1 MNAKRKWLIGLI
13 GSAVC
18 TLTGFAGSETVYPVD
33 VMDTEDISFYAD
45 ETSAWRA
52 KDATSGNRILVSGRQ
67 MAYQSS
73 TLRAVVVGSGTLS
86 FAWKCSGSGYFNVHI
101 DGNYMSVNGGGG
113 YVHGRE
119 YSESFAI
126 RGDPLDEH
134 IIEWEVESYSDGATD
149 LLTLSEFS
157 WSVAPDSM
165 TVTFDVNGGT
175 ELDPVEYYSFD
186 TVYFSDIPTPERD
199 GYDFYGWFYDQELTK
214 EVDMWAFVDL
224 ENITLY
230 AGWMRPVSLL
240 DNGTLSFSSS
250 SWSVEDGLGVDGGPA
265 AAAIVR
271 PRNDGLRV
279 GFPVGNGTFSF
290 KGRTTGGASLD
301 WQTMVGC
308 EHNWVFSFR
317 ESGYS
322 GLSGEWKTYLVEVLC
337 GDLPTCNNGYEDCPS
352 AHIDIYVNGRNGAT
366 AFLSDFEWTPAP
378 ETVKIHFN
386 TLCDAKLDSVEV
398 PPGGVVS
405 TADLPVPTYRDWVF
419 SGWYM
424 LAESDGMSVATPM
437 GDSCSV
443 PLHDITLV
451 AKWRL
456 PVSEMDADGVSFSS
470 SDGWEAAAGTAA
482 WWNSAPDSNLKIAG
496 MFSGQGDLVDESYV
510 PAKQKQTLVATVPG
524 PSIFSVDVSYS
535 DLSERLYYGF
545 GGAAYRG
552 NATFTISLDGKVHA
566 SWSESESDVV
576 KVVIPEGKHK
586 VSFELSG
593 TPSVWKVSDG
603 WRYDEDE
610 DDYIETFSCSI
621 LSPQVSFGAFKNIS
635 TASRASFGEWLSA
648 IRGGTWISGDLQR
661 FRGEYEA
668 RIALNPDDCE
678 ARVMHAATLLVELGE
693 SKTVQQYASKFGFA
707 LDYLGLSATHKP
719 TSPGS
724 WPAVNALVDSFVK
737 EAVPVIKSALKDLE
751 SIPSEWDGCVVLD
764 ADEFPVDETVYV
776 DAADVLYARSALE
789 AAVGGAYFAQGYDF
803 TVDYAKAK
811 TASEY
816 RRLIPV
822 AKSVP
827 SMYDDT
833 GWEAAMANGKSKFLI
848 SGTKLY
854 VRFATDMLFQP
865 DTDYYLNLFFLDTRN
880 GDKEYEL
887 TISAFDGAPEIAA
900 WGTPDDIMQAA
911 VFEDS
916 AALKRLYN
924 AEYEVAQSDDGSSVT
939 FAFDFSGKRGA
950 LAAGTWYV
958 DDGELIQIADVEDE
972 YGSYSFPFA
981 SFSVGNFDT
990 ADAVV
995 YKMISEQTKFMSKI
1009 RNASSLAMSRSWMTA
1024 AFNRALAADIA
1035 VQSRSDDL
1043 MHFIEYDS
1051 LDEEDIARAR
1061 SLTEKALAAL
1071 SSVQTVDVGQEVI
1084 GDRETRF
1091 DLSLLPNDG
1100 VMQIYLGALFEGRIT
1115 RDLLP
1120 TLLKDANEGP
1130 VPVVETIT
1138 DPTLAGLL
1146 PEFTAKTWS
1155 HILQDRGISV
1165 AHQTVTLK
1173 LDTNGGKLPKGALA
1187 SISLDFDED
1196 SEECY
1201 YPELPVPERA
1211 GFIFTGWAAAKSGG
1225 EAVHYGDAY
1234 DASLF
1239 VGAKTPTLYAQWLQ
1253 LYALTVK
1260 GGAACHSASWD
1271 WSDEQRKAL
1280 PDAALEGDFERVLD
1294 GKGVVNVPAGAN
1306 VWIYAADGTEGRGDK
1321 WLTFQKW
1328 TPSSAKANLGASF
1341 KVGESET
1348 QFVMPAEKLTM
1359 TATYID
1365 EATCGWLTA
1374 EAWANEVNVGWSDEL
1389 GDDVYINPPYEAF
1402 EWSPDGKTWYKSGD
1416 SALLKAGSYTVSWR
1430 STDPRWSP
1438 PSLKEKVKVEAGD
1451 EVSPMSASFF
1461 FTYVPQVVVDVMT
1474 FENGELRKS
1483 SAGGTVAMNPKD
1495 GLVPTDKTVALTA
1508 KANKNYAFQGWALA
1522 KYWEYGDHFDE
1533 TSATWKLL
1541 NSANYCSYPATGW
1554 LNSYIDPDD
1563 GMVHVLAV
1571 FKALADYSADDIV
1584 INGFEGSNDR
1594 YIAVGED
1601 GSVMIKAVVGCALGD
1616 EFALAC
1622 DVAATPLAYKLNGK
1636 LPDGLKFDA
1645 KTGIL
1650 SGAPKKAGKT
1660 TVTIV
1665 AMDPAKNAKSLTV
1678 NFDIAPLPLWL
1689 VGEYRGAMSDTSY
1702 TPGYWDEDEQTWVG
1716 EESLPGHQQGVLE
1729 LSVKSDG
1736 KVSAKLLTSV
1746 GTRSVSG
1753 TLSWFPEE
1761 DDAESEGTFT
1771 FTAKM
1776 TKDDEECD
1784 VEFYPDG
1791 TISGYAAS
1799 YSKSEDTYLG
1809 GKVEGMRQDEELLA
1823 QSPFLDKY
1831 YTFAFSAEA
1840 EKDEETMQSGYGY
1853 LTIKTDKKGSAKV
1866 TGQLPDSE
1874 KVSMSALVMPFVD
1887 DESEALKARLYVF
1900 ASPSSYKKQDWFAM
1914 SLVMWDDGTI
1924 TSEGDA
1930 AWTIANIPGGLCD
1943 SPQTA
1948 NVYGSGALYS
1958 EAKSLE
1964 NHYWMAYCE
1973 YNENVQ
1979 LEYTCKATYKEG
1991 GKTYTDTWPETA
2003 SARGFSSEFLDND
2016 CFFCVAVQG
2025 DAKGAISLK
2034 EKSPAPWARAYKE
2047 GSQSFMEWEYSE
2059 DKNGK
2064 KITDPSQLSIS
2075 FTKATGIF
2083 TGKAKVY
2090 FDYEVFNYKNGE
2102 EIWTKQHKDA
2112 TLPYSG
2118 VMIYDGEGGYN
2129 GYGSAVHTFK
2139 YTDYDENE
2147 RPKTVTK
2154 KVTLPVSLDPADG
2167 E

>member
-33 VMDTEDISFYAD
+33 VMDTEAISFSAD

-52 KDATSGNRILVSGRQ
+52 KDATSGNRILTSGRQ
-67 MAYQSS
+67 TAYQSS

-86 FAWKCSGSGYFNVHI
+86 FAWKCSGSGYVNFRI
-101 DGNYMSVNGGGG
+101 DGNYMDIIRGG
-113 YVHGRE
+113 YVHGQE
-119 YSESFAI
+119 YGESFAV

-157 WSVAPDSM
+157 WSAAPDSM
-165 TVTFDVNGGT
+165 TVTFEVNGGT
-175 ELDPVEYYSFD
+175 ELEPVECYPFD
-186 TVYFSDIPTPERD
+186 TVYFGDLPIPERD

-224 ENITLY
+224 EDITLY

-271 PRNDGLRV
+271 PRVGYGLRV

-290 KGRTTGGASLD
+290 KGRTTGGASLN

-308 EHNWVFSFR
+308 EHNWDFSFR

-322 GLSGEWKTYLVEVLC
+322 GLSGEWKTYRVEVLC
-337 GDLPTCNNGYEDCPS
+337 GDPPSCDYGYEDCPT
-352 AHIDIYVNGRNGAT
+352 AHIDIYVNGRNGAA

-386 TLCDAKLDSVEV
+386 TRCDAELDSVEV

-405 TADLPVPTYRDWVF
+405 TVDLPVPTYRDWVF

-424 LAESDGMSVATPM
+424 LSESDGMSVATPM

-470 SDGWEAAAGTAA
+470 SDGWEAATGTAA
-482 WWNSAPDSNLKIAG
+482 WWNSTPDSDLKIAG
-496 MFSGQGDLVDESYV
+496 MFSGQGDHVDESYV

-524 PSIFSVDVSYS
+524 PSIFSVDISYS
-535 DLSERLYYGF
+535 DLSERHYYGS
-545 GGAAYRG
+545 GEAAYMG
-552 NATFTISLDGKVHA
+552 KSTFTISLDGKVHA
-566 SWSESESDVV
+566 LWSESESDVV

-621 LSPQVSFGAFKNIS
+621 QSPQVSLGAFKNIS

-661 FRGEYEA
+661 FRMEYAA
-668 RIALNPDDCE
+668 RIARNPRDCE

-751 SIPSEWDGCVVLD
+751 SIPSGWDGSVVLD
-764 ADEFPVDETVYV
+764 ADVFPVDETVYV

-854 VRFATDMLFQP
+854 VRFATDKLFLQ
-865 DTDYYLNLFFLDTRN
+865 DADYYLDLLFLDTKKD
-880 GDKEYEL
+880 DKEYEL

-972 YGSYSFPFA
+972 YGSYSFPFS

-1071 SSVQTVDVGQEVI
+1071 SSVQTVDVSDEILG
-1084 GDRETRF
+1084 GREPRF
-1091 DLSLLPNDG
+1091 DMSLLPNDG

-1130 VPVVETIT
+1130 VPVVETIA

-1173 LDTNGGKLPKGALA
+1173 LDTNGGKLPKGAPA
-1187 SISLDFDED
+1187 AVSLYFDED
-1196 SEECY
+1196 SEECC

-1225 EAVHYGDAY
+1225 EAVHDGDAY

-1260 GGAACHSASWD
+1260 GEDAYASWD
-1271 WSDEQRKAL
+1271 WSDEQYETL
-1280 PDAALEGDFERVLD
+1280 PDEAIDGEFERELD
-1294 GKGVVNVPAGAN
+1294 GKGVVNVPAGAV
-1306 VWIYAADGTEGRGDK
+1306 VWIYAADGTEGRGGN

-1328 TPSSAKANLGASF
+1328 TPSSAKADLGAFF

-1389 GDDVYINPPYEAF
+1389 GDEVYIYPPYEAF
-1402 EWSPDGKTWYKSGD
+1402 EWTPDGKTWYKSGD

-1451 EVSPMSASFF
+1451 EVYPMSASFF

-1483 SAGGTVAMNPKD
+1483 SAGGTATMNPKD

-1508 KANKNYAFQGWALA
+1508 KA
-1522 KYWEYGDHFDE
+1522 
-1533 TSATWKLL
+1533 
-1541 NSANYCSYPATGW
+1541 
-1554 LNSYIDPDD
+1554 
-1563 GMVHVLAV
+1563 
-1571 FKALADYSADDIV
+1571 
-1584 INGFEGSNDR
+1584 
-1594 YIAVGED
+1594 
-1601 GSVMIKAVVGCALGD
+1601 
-1616 EFALAC
+1616 
-1622 DVAATPLAYKLNGK
+1622 
-1636 LPDGLKFDA
+1636 
-1645 KTGIL
+1645 
-1650 SGAPKKAGKT
+1650 
-1660 TVTIV
+1660 
-1665 AMDPAKNAKSLTV
+1665 
-1678 NFDIAPLPLWL
+1678 
-1689 VGEYRGAMSDTSY
+1689 
-1702 TPGYWDEDEQTWVG
+1702 
-1716 EESLPGHQQGVLE
+1716 
-1729 LSVKSDG
+1729 
-1736 KVSAKLLTSV
+1736 
-1746 GTRSVSG
+1746 
-1753 TLSWFPEE
+1753 
-1761 DDAESEGTFT
+1761 
-1771 FTAKM
+1771 
-1776 TKDDEECD
+1776 
-1784 VEFYPDG
+1784 VE
-1791 TISGYAAS
+1791 A
-1799 YSKSEDTYLG
+1799 
-1809 GKVEGMRQDEELLA
+1809 
-1823 QSPFLDKY
+1823 
-1831 YTFAFSAEA
+1831 
-1840 EKDEETMQSGYGY
+1840 
-1853 LTIKTDKKGSAKV
+1853 
-1866 TGQLPDSE
+1866 
-1874 KVSMSALVMPFVD
+1874 
-1887 DESEALKARLYVF
+1887 
-1900 ASPSSYKKQDWFAM
+1900 
-1914 SLVMWDDGTI
+1914 
-1924 TSEGDA
+1924 
-1930 AWTIANIPGGLCD
+1930 
-1943 SPQTA
+1943 
-1948 NVYGSGALYS
+1948 
-1958 EAKSLE
+1958 
-1964 NHYWMAYCE
+1964 
-1973 YNENVQ
+1973 
-1979 LEYTCKATYKEG
+1979 
-1991 GKTYTDTWPETA
+1991 
-2003 SARGFSSEFLDND
+2003 
-2016 CFFCVAVQG
+2016 
-2025 DAKGAISLK
+2025 
-2034 EKSPAPWARAYKE
+2034 
-2047 GSQSFMEWEYSE
+2047 
-2059 DKNGK
+2059 
-2064 KITDPSQLSIS
+2064 
-2075 FTKATGIF
+2075 
-2083 TGKAKVY
+2083 
-2090 FDYEVFNYKNGE
+2090 
-2102 EIWTKQHKDA
+2102 
-2112 TLPYSG
+2112 
-2118 VMIYDGEGGYN
+2118 
-2129 GYGSAVHTFK
+2129 
-2139 YTDYDENE
+2139 
-2147 RPKTVTK
+2147 
-2154 KVTLPVSLDPADG
+2154 
-2167 E
+2167 